1 MKKNLFLIFFMSF
14 LLLSACTQKQENA
27 TEVAQSTLIASV
39 NGETIS
45 QADFEL
51 SETWLPDFVR
61 ETDSADTLNMYR
73 FGALVNLLM
82 IAQDA
87 KKQRL
92 MSDAEQSLII
102 KEAQAKLWLD
112 SLPMPEVDLSDDAI
126 NNEIQAHPEK
136 YTIPDRYTVSF
147 TLVHTELKRQAL
159 VAGYGILN
167 GAQMGYNV
175 VDPPELEKSTTH
187 AEGMPL
193 LMNQGG
199 HPFDHDFFAFN
210 YATQF
215 SEKKNET
222 CRIGPFTAKDALI
235 FSCDAAIQ
243 TLKNTPLYFPLTKD
257 ISCDPDWKAFVIP
270 EWREEAKPMD
280 ADNAKLHARQN
291 LINAARLKAQTELIK
306 SL

>member
-1 MKKNLFLIFFMSF
+1 MLLF
-14 LLLSACTQKQENA
+14 SACTQKQENA

-73 FGALVNLLM
+73 FGALVDLLM
-82 IAQDA
+82 LAQDA
-87 KKQRL
+87 KKNHL
-92 MSDAEQSLII
+92 MSEAEQSLII

-112 SLPMPEVDLSDDAI
+112 SIPIPEVDLSDAAI
-126 NNEIQAHPEK
+126 ENEIQTHPEK
-136 YTIPDRYTVSF
+136 YTLPDRFTVSF
-147 TLVHTELKRQAL
+147 TLIHTELKRQAL
-159 VAGYGILN
+159 VVGYGLAN

-175 VDPPELEKSTTH
+175 VDPPKLEQSSNY

-193 LMNQGG
+193 LINKDG
-199 HPFDHDFFAFN
+199 HSFDHDFFAFN
-210 YATQF
+210 YATHF

-222 CRIGPFTAKDALI
+222 CRIGPFAAKDGLI
-235 FSCDAAIQ
+235 FSCDAAIE
-243 TLKNTPLYFPLTKD
+243 TLKNAPLYHPLMHD

-270 EWREEAKPMD
+270 EWRETAKPMD
-280 ADNAKLHARQN
+280 LDNAKLHARQN
-291 LINAARLKAQTELIK
+291 LINAARLNAQTELVR